1 MCSSCE
7 TFRESLRRQIS
18 ETQNPKSKRFM
29 SKLSKDMSHER
40 KKGWKIKSHVDLV
53 YWFPWLYSSRY
64 LYVWL
69 VAQVKDFSKE
79 KADIPANIY
88 LKINIC

>member
-1 MCSSCE
+1 
-7 TFRESLRRQIS
+7 
-18 ETQNPKSKRFM
+18 M
-29 SKLSKDMSHER
+29 SKWSKDMSDKR

-64 LYVWL
+64 LHVWL

-79 KADIPANIY
+79 KADILVNIHH
-88 LKINIC
+88 KRS